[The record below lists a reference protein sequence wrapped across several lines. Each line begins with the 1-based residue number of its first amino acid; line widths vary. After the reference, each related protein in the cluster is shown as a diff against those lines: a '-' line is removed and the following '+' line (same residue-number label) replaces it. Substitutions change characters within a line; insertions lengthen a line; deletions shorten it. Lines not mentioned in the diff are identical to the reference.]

1 MLDPVTGDH
10 CADAVAAALTVQE
23 HRLGTGVNNLK
34 NLTDLLP
41 GRAAAAAER
50 NVSIKQAAGSRSGR
64 FARPS
69 IVAQVD
75 DGSDSEP
82 MQFANG
88 KRGRLR
94 AAVKV
99 FIHLVKVGDAMRGWI
114 ASLGA
119 ASGQHEDK
127 R

>member
-10 CADAVAAALTVQE
+10 RADAVAAALTVQE
-23 HRLGTGVNNLK
+23 HRLGTGANDLK

-41 GRAAAAAER
+41 GWAVAAAER
-50 NVSIKQAAGSRSGR
+50 DVGIEQAAGLRRGW
-64 FARPS
+64 FARPG

-75 DGSDSEP
+75 DGSDSEL
-82 MQFANG
+82 MQLANG

-99 FIHLVKVGDAMRGWI
+99 FIHLVKVSDAVRGRV

-119 ASGQHEDK
+119 TSGQQEDQK
-127 R
+127 